1 MYGIV
6 RFCLDFY
13 ILVNEI
19 LLEDFFVKIFKIFK
33 FNIYLYS
40 FIYVVF
46 EFNICYI
53 WFIIKILNYFR

>member
-19 LLEDFFVKIFKIFK
+19 LLEDFFVKIFLKYLNLIF
-33 FNIYLYS
+33 
-40 FIYVVF
+40 
-46 EFNICYI
+46 ICI
-53 WFIIKILNYFR
+53 VLFMLFLNLIFVIFGLL

>member
-53 WFIIKILNYFR
+53 WFIIRILNYFR